1 MANTNIALSSLD
13 PDTLKQSFI
22 TFLMSQN
29 QFKDYNYSGPNISV
43 LMDLLAR
50 NTYLNSF
57 YINMGYAESQ
67 LDSAQLRDSVVSK
80 AKELNYVPSSVT
92 SSFAVVNVSISTT
105 SGNTFELPLGTS
117 FKGTNANSTY
127 QFVTDQSYVSF
138 SSNGTFNFPNVYIY
152 DGAYTNEVF
161 IVDNSLQ
168 NQIFTLSNPAIDTSS
183 LTILVSENKGS
194 QNNYFEQ
201 AQGIYD
207 LDGNT
212 QVYYLQ
218 ATANGQYEFL
228 FGDGVLGY
236 QPQNGA
242 VVLASY
248 RNANGVYADGCNT
261 FSLVY
266 NIGTYNNT
274 NITNTTISTVSNSV
288 GGSLGEDI
296 ESIRFNAPRAY
307 QTQDRAVTA
316 NDFRNLILRRFSQVG
331 DVNVYGGD
339 ITPTSVNFG
348 KVFIAAVSSLGY
360 PLTNSLKNEI
370 LLYVSNV
377 TMLPIK
383 DSIQIVNPNTTF
395 INITTN
401 VHVDFTQTT
410 LSPSDYNAL
419 TTNAI
424 SSFATSN
431 IQKFNKPFFLS
442 KLEKAIDN
450 IDANNI
456 VLGNETTFTVTKQI
470 PVVLN
475 TNNNINITFNNP
487 VVNVTSTQ
495 FIANN
500 QTCVITDSYTGINI
514 ANGQLALIGFNSSNS
529 VNVLTTSIIG
539 TLDHTTGTI
548 VIPNLNINTYLN
560 NQATLSFTATPAN
573 KVMYV
578 YNNDVL
584 DINLNTLNINVAND

>member
-22 TFLMSQN
+22 TFLESQN

-152 DGAYTNEVF
+152 DGAYTNDVF

-348 KVFIAAVSSLGY
+348 KVFIAAVSSIGY

-377 TMLPIK
+377 TMIPIK
-383 DSIQIVNPNTTF
+383 DSIQIVNPNITF

-424 SSFATSN
+424 YSFATSN

-442 KLEKAIDN
+442 KLENAIDN

-514 ANGQLALIGFNSSNS
+514 SNGQLALIGFNSSNS

>member
-22 TFLMSQN
+22 TFLESQN

-514 ANGQLALIGFNSSNS
+514 ANGQLALIGFNSYNS

>member
-22 TFLMSQN
+22 TFLESQN